1 MLKSLINKLFPFI
14 PLLAAIGF
22 IVYHINFGVAD
33 AQDAIGYLFLL
44 LYSLQGMLLFTVG
57 GLVYFLIK
65 KRVQSSYYKI
75 LFYILS
81 GLNLL
86 VLTLWCIMGFWI
98 PALVLILVIIAGF
111 WSIRK
116 YKYLY
121 NTFSIDSTAD

>member
-1 MLKSLINKLFPFI
+1 MLKSFIYKVFPFT

-33 AQDAIGYLFLL
+33 AQDAIAYLFLL
-44 LYSLQGMLLFTVG
+44 LYSLQGMLLFTAG

-86 VLTLWCIMGFWI
+86 VLVLWCIMGLWI
-98 PALVLILVIIAGF
+98 PALVLILGIIAGF
-111 WSIRK
+111 WSIK
-116 YKYLY
+116 KS
-121 NTFSIDSTAD
+121 NTFNNVFINPASH